1 MIRLK
6 TFWVPVFYLRAW
18 KTNFIQW
25 LNNYF
30 SRTSPTT
37 TDTDIRRHLKY
48 GKEIVKLQGDA
59 GTTINYPLQFL
70 RHARAVLVIRGQT
83 ISVTPGLFIDFQVG
97 LNETCRG

>member
-18 KTNFIQW
+18 KTDFIQW

-30 SRTSPTT
+30 SGTSSTT

-48 GKEIVKLQGDA
+48 AKEIVKLRRGMRAQLSITLFSFCGMPA
-59 GTTINYPLQFL
+59 QWLSSAPSKVRNNINDTRPIHRFS
-70 RHARAVLVIRGQT
+70 G
-83 ISVTPGLFIDFQVG
+83 GLG
-97 LNETCRG
+97 